1 MTQSPLRSTLAVSVL
16 AFSLGT
22 AINLAVNA
30 AEVSYVLHIENGHV
44 PENMRLI
51 RVKQN
56 DVVRLEW
63 STDKPITIHL
73 HGYDIEKKVTPGAVT
88 EMRFTA
94 RATGRF
100 SVEPHLGR
108 QSSGGEAHGDVLV
121 TIEVYP

>member
-1 MTQSPLRSTLAVSVL
+1 MTQSPLRSTLAVCVL

-30 AEVSYVLHIENGHV
+30 AEVSYVLHIENGHA

-63 STDKPITIHL
+63 SADKPMTVHL
-73 HGYDIEKKVTPGAVT
+73 HGYDIEKKVAAGAGTEKPG
-88 EMRFTA
+88 TA
-94 RATGRF
+94 RPTRGLSR
-100 SVEPHLGR
+100 P
-108 QSSGGEAHGDVLV
+108 AHPPPP
-121 TIEVYP
+121 T